1 MKKRLL
7 SLLIVA
13 TLTLQA
19 AAQIRYKTVDI
30 PDIPGYKT
38 LKCDFHI
45 HTIYSDGNV
54 TPDVR
59 VLEAVAEGLD
69 AFAFTDHVYGKPSRN
84 NANEAD
90 RNSAFKKAMD
100 YATMFNVLIINGAE
114 ISRNMPPGHVN
125 AVFIDDANALIIPE
139 FMDAYKEAK
148 RQGGFLIWN
157 HPGWWRHQPHS
168 TNWFQEHNEIYS
180 NGLMQGIEVV
190 NETEYFPEA
199 HQWCLE
205 KNLTMIA
212 NSDSHLP
219 TNLRYDFSTG
229 QHRPMTLVFAKD
241 RSVAAI
247 REAMMDRRTVV
258 YHGDEL
264 IGREEYLR
272 PLFEQSI
279 EIAGTVYEKEEVEI
293 LVRNKSDVPF
303 HLKKKGTNP
312 DLEYDRDFIIPAKA
326 YYLIGVKI
334 KKAGTPVV
342 LDFEIQ
348 NLCVKPNQ
356 GMDYQLVL
364 KDKK

>member
-1 MKKRLL
+1 
-7 SLLIVA
+7 V
-13 TLTLQA
+13 
-19 AAQIRYKTVDI
+19 RYKTIDI

-59 VLEAVAEGLD
+59 VLEALGEGLD
-69 AFAFTDHVYGKPSRN
+69 AIAFTDHVYGKPNKN
-84 NANEAD
+84 NANEPD
-90 RNSAFKKAMD
+90 RNAAFKKAKD
-100 YATMFNVLIINGAE
+100 YAALFNVLIINGAE
-114 ISRNMPPGHVN
+114 ISRNLPPGHVN
-125 AVFIDDANALIIPE
+125 AVFIDDANALITPA

-148 RQGGFLIWN
+148 RQGGFLLWN
-157 HPGWWRHQPHS
+157 HPGWWRHQAHS

-199 HQWCLE
+199 HQWSLE

-219 TNLRYDFSTG
+219 TSLRYDFNKG

-247 REAMMDRRTVV
+247 REAMLERRTVV

-279 EIAGTVYEKEEVEI
+279 EIAGTIYEKEEVEI

-303 HLKKKGTNP
+303 HLTKKGTNP
-312 DLEYDRDFIIPAKA
+312 GLEYDRDFIIPAKA
-326 YYLIGVKI
+326 YYLVGVKI
-334 KKAGTPVV
+334 KKAGTPLV
-342 LDFEIQ
+342 LDFEVQ
-348 NLCVKPNQ
+348 NLFVKPDQ

-364 KDKK
+364 KDKG